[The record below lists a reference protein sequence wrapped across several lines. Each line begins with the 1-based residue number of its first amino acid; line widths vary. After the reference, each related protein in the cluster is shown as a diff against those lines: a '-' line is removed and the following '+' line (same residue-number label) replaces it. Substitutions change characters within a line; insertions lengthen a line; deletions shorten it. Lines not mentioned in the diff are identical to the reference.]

1 MLHKN
6 QESEQNNIVSKE
18 GQRGFLCSNNKS
30 GERCPSLGIIN
41 NPTFATEADAIDY
54 LAKIL
59 VDIYLK

>member
-1 MLHKN
+1 MLHKDRV
-6 QESEQNNIVSKE
+6 SPQNKIVSEE
-18 GQRGFLCSNNKS
+18 GQRGFLCSNNES

-41 NPTFATEADAIDY
+41 NPTFTTEADAIDY